1 MIELLDPS
9 WWTLVAALLPLV
21 VAAVTQQV
29 SESWKKTVVLAALSA
44 AVGIVA
50 SLVDNSGALT
60 QAALQNGIE
69 TFAVAVISYFGALRS
84 TLAPVVAEKTKKVGI

>member
-1 MIELLDPS
+1 MIELFDPS

-29 SESWKKTVVLAALSA
+29 RESWVRTLVLAALA
-44 AVGIVA
+44 AATGIVA
-50 SLVDNSGALT
+50 SVVDNSGVLT

-69 TFAVAVISYFGALRS
+69 VFATAVISYFGLLRG
-84 TLAPVVAEKTKKVGI
+84 TLAPVVAEKTKNVGI